1 MRFFAALL
9 PLLVPIALA
18 AQTPAPLACPAV
30 LTPPGAAGQGAAHAF
45 ERINIYNGKPGGE
58 EYDLA
63 PDDEHKAGRKIAQV
77 WNLKGYRSMPIFV
90 RCRYRG
96 TDAATTLNVPVEY
109 RQCRFTFEMDKGNEI
124 SGKPEFFC
132 K

>member
-1 MRFFAALL
+1 MRLFA
-9 PLLVPIALA
+9 PLLLLAVPIALA
-18 AQTPAPLACPAV
+18 AQTPAPLSCPAA
-30 LTPPGAAGQGAAHAF
+30 TGQGATHEF

-63 PDDEHKAGRKIAQV
+63 PDDETKAGRKVTQAWI
-77 WNLKGYRSMPIFV
+77 LKDYRSMSIFV

-96 TDAATTLNVPVEY
+96 TDAVTTVDVPPEY
-109 RQCRFTFEMDKGNEI
+109 QKCTFTFEMDQKNNI
-124 SGKPEFFC
+124 TGKPEFSC

>member
-1 MRFFAALL
+1 MRWFTALLMLAVPAALTGE
-9 PLLVPIALA
+9 
-18 AQTPAPLACPAV
+18 TPAPLTCPAT
-30 LTPPGAAGQGAAHAF
+30 LNPAGANGQGVARQF

-63 PDDEHKAGRKIAQV
+63 PDDQTQAGSRITQV
-77 WNLKGYRSMPIFV
+77 WFLKDYRSMAIFV

-96 TDAATTLNVPVEY
+96 TSAVTTLDVPAKY
-109 RQCRFTFEMDKGNEI
+109 QKCTFTFEMDKKNNITGT
-124 SGKPEFFC
+124 PEFSC

>member
-1 MRFFAALL
+1 MASFAALL
-9 PLLVPIALA
+9 MLALPLALA
-18 AQTPAPLACPAV
+18 AQTPAPLSCPAT
-30 LTPPGAAGQGAAHAF
+30 LTPPGATGQGPAREF

-63 PDDEHKAGRKIAQV
+63 PDDQTEARGKVTQ
-77 WNLKGYRSMPIFV
+77 WWFLKDYRSMNIFV

-96 TDAATTLNVPVEY
+96 TDAVTNLDVPAKY
-109 RQCRFTFEMDKGNEI
+109 QKCSFTFQMDKKNNI
-124 SGKPEFFC
+124 IGKPEFSC